1 MKLNSLSGLAV
12 AVAVLVLGSVAGAA
26 PEPVASAGKAIVK
39 RHADVIV
46 GVELVATVRM
56 KQGDREAPP
65 REQRVEV
72 NGTVISPS
80 GLTVTS
86 LSAVDPQTMFEAMR
100 AGGNTRIELVS
111 VDFKEVKLRLA
122 NGEEVPARFVLKDA
136 DLDLAFMAPEADAG
150 GRQFAHVALEQ
161 AADGAVLGTYFSLGR
176 APKSLQRVPLVR
188 VSEVTGVVEKPRRF
202 FLMTDQSTGTPTFD
216 PEGRILGVTVQ
227 NFANGRPTG
236 MVVLPAADI
245 ADMAKQAAAV
255 QAKPAAAN

>member
-1 MKLNSLSGLAV
+1 MKLTSIPNLAAAV
-12 AVAVLVLGSVAGAA
+12 AVFFIAGGAFAA
-26 PEPVASAGKAIVK
+26 PEPVANAGRALVK

-100 AGGNTRIELVS
+100 AGGNSRIELVS

-136 DLDLAFMAPEADAG
+136 DLDLAFMAPESEVA
-150 GRQFAHVALEQ
+150 GRQFPHVALEQ
-161 AADGAVLGTYFSLGR
+161 AAEGVVLGTYFSVAR
-176 APKSLQRVPLVR
+176 APKSLQRIPLVR
-188 VSEVTGVVEKPRRF
+188 VSEIIGVLEKPRRF
-202 FLMTDQSTGTPTFD
+202 YFVTDQYAGTPTFD
-216 PEGRILGVTVQ
+216 ADGKVLGISVQ
-227 NFANGRPTG
+227 HFGNGRPTG
-236 MVVLPAADI
+236 LAILPAADI
-245 ADMAKQAAAV
+245 AEMAKQAAAV
-255 QAKPAAAN
+255 QAKPAPVN